1 MDLSSDTFEP
11 SSMLERDFVI
21 SNKAILFVYETA
33 SIQVNV
39 SFISDVRYVID
50 NRNTIWLIILS
61 R

>member
-11 SSMLERDFVI
+11 SSMLGGDFVI